1 MSKIDTSRSFTE
13 LRDWVRSKGAHV
25 ETNLQGVLT
34 RLRQVQ
40 LQLDDKRREVESL
53 HTLLKERDAL
63 IKKQRAEL
71 TELRKRSE
79 NRGHLARISLETL
92 SPENP
97 EALREQVG
105 YFIAEIDEAISRLS
119 K

>member
-25 ETNLQGVLT
+25 ENNLQSVLT
-34 RLRQVQ
+34 RLRQLE

-53 HTLLKERDAL
+53 HTLLKERDAM

-79 NRGHLARISLETL
+79 NRGHLAKISLEKL

-97 EALREQVG
+97 EALRQQVS
-105 YFIAEIDEAISRLS
+105 YFISEIDEAIGRLS